1 MKKSIVL
8 MATLFPLCLL
18 AQQIKDTAKT
28 ISLKEIIVNGI
39 KTVRGTGHMPE
50 VRDGII
56 YAGKKENFAEE
67 ARQIAL
73 QYQTEMKGYLAS

>member
-1 MKKSIVL
+1 L
-8 MATLFPLCLL
+8 
-18 AQQIKDTAKT
+18 
-28 ISLKEIIVNGI
+28 VN
-39 KTVRGTGHMPE
+39 VSRA
-50 VRDGII
+50 II